1 MTATLEHRG
10 PDASGV
16 WLSPKDPVALGH
28 ARLAVVDLSSTG
40 QQPMSTPDGRWVL
53 AYNGEIYNG
62 ADIRRDLIRDGT
74 ALRGSSDTEVLLA
87 GLATWGLRPTLERID
102 GMFAFGAWDA
112 EKQTLH
118 LVRDRMGEK
127 PLYYGWRGPTFLFG
141 SELRALRAYPSFAA
155 EIDRDSVSLM
165 LASGYVPG
173 PRSIYSG
180 ISKLEPGRGISVS
193 HAGTEEHWR
202 YWDLRAVAVGRL
214 NSSRRESK
222 QSLVDRADL
231 LLAGTVQR
239 ELEADVSVGA
249 LLSGGIDSSLVVALA
264 QRQASR
270 PVRTFTVGFTEHE
283 YDESPHARAVAQRLG
298 TDHTEV
304 IVTPQ
309 DAMAVIPDLPR
320 IYDEPFGDSSQIPT
334 VLISRIARESVT
346 VALTGDGGDELFGG
360 YQRYA
365 AHGALGR
372 IASLPLPVRRA
383 AGSLVR
389 RVPSRTWTAI
399 GQSPV
404 GRRVPGG
411 AHRLEERAR
420 KGAALISAVD
430 ADQVAYAALMAQ
442 APPHGEALAIDSRAV
457 SPFLAPNLWDP
468 RLDRLGRM
476 RLADQLIYLPGDL
489 LVKVDRAAMST
500 SLETRAPF
508 LSRETV
514 EFAWSL
520 PSGAL
525 RHHGQGKWILRE
537 VLRRYVPSVLIDRPK
552 MGFGVP
558 VGEWL
563 KGPLR
568 PWAEDLMSSLRTD
581 DLGLID
587 SSCVDALWR
596 SHVDGTASYPYL
608 LWHVLMFQAWREAY
622 P

>member
-1 MTATLEHRG
+1 MDR
-10 PDASGV
+10 
-16 WLSPKDPVALGH
+16 VALGH
-28 ARLAVVDLSSTG
+28 TRLAVVDLSPTG

-53 AYNGEIYNG
+53 AYNGEIYNAG
-62 ADIRRDLIRDGT
+62 DIRRELVRDGA

-87 GLATWGLRPTLERID
+87 GIATWGLRRTLERID

-112 EKQTLH
+112 EEQTLH

-127 PLYYGWRGPTFLFG
+127 PLYYGWMGPTFLFG
-141 SELRALRAYPSFAA
+141 SELRALRAYPSFTG

-173 PRSIYSG
+173 PRSIYSR
-180 ISKLEPGRGISVS
+180 ISKLEPGRGVSVS
-193 HAGTEEHWR
+193 HTGAEEHWR
-202 YWDLRAVAVGRL
+202 YWDLRAVAVGRS

-222 QSLVDRADL
+222 QSLVDRADS

-239 ELEADVSVGA
+239 EVVADVPVGA

-264 QRQASR
+264 QRQSSS
-270 PVRTFTVGFTEHE
+270 PVRTFTVGFTERE
-283 YDESPHARAVAQRLG
+283 YDESPHARAVAQHLG

-304 IVTPQ
+304 IVTPT
-309 DAMAVIPDLPR
+309 DAMAVIPDLPG

-372 IASLPLPVRRA
+372 ISSLPLPARQA
-383 AGSLVR
+383 AASLVR
-389 RVPSRTWTAI
+389 RVPSQTWAAI
-399 GQSPV
+399 GRSPV
-404 GRRVPGG
+404 GARVPGG
-411 AHRLEERAR
+411 AQRLEERVH
-420 KGAALISAVD
+420 KGAALISSPD
-430 ADQVAYAALMAQ
+430 ADQVAYAALMRQ
-442 APPHGEALAIDSRAV
+442 TPPDRGTLVVESDAI
-457 SPFLAPNLWDP
+457 SPFLAPDLWDP
-468 RLDRLGRM
+468 RIDRLGRM
-476 RLADQLIYLPGDL
+476 RLADQLIYLPDDL

-508 LSRETV
+508 LSRDAV

-520 PSGAL
+520 PSGVL
-525 RHHGQGKWILRE
+525 RHRGQGKWILRE
-537 VLRRYVPSVLIDRPK
+537 VLHRYLPRALFERPK

-568 PWAEDLMSSLRTD
+568 PWAENLLSSLRSD

-587 SSCVDALWR
+587 SRRVDALWH
-596 SHVDGTASYPYL
+596 SHVNGTASYPYL
-608 LWHVLMFQAWREAY
+608 IWHVLMFQAWREAY